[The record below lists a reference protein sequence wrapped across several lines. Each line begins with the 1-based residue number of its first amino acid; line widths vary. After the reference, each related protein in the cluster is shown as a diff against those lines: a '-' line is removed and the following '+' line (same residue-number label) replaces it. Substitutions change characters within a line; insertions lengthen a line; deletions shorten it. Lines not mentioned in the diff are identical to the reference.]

1 MKTIVRMLWLLC
13 LSLGF
18 SLQVAYAQAEP
29 DSTRQTTQ
37 GGILVADP
45 HPHPLFIPPPPLI
58 DPGSVDA
65 SAVQALTINVNYNP
79 TQMGRCDVPLVDWP
93 SQARTALEYAL
104 RIWSSL
110 LGGYQPLAVDA
121 CWTNDPKGDR
131 DAILL
136 AQASSTESR
145 KNFANAPVKETFYP
159 VTLANQLSNSDL
171 NGAAAEI
178 RIEFNANQPW
188 YLGTD
193 GRVPAGQYDLVS
205 VALHEVGHALGFQG
219 SMKWDDG
226 TGDAECN
233 GTMGVGCYNVPPF
246 IYDRFVQNAHLQVLV
261 DSFNNNS
268 IELGNQ
274 LINNTLRFG
283 GPNAMATNGN
293 VAPRLF
299 IPGPWQPGSSYSHLD
314 EETFNGTTNAL
325 MTPILGFQEAIHHPG
340 EVALGILRDLG
351 WQIRDNSVT
360 FVNANNTSYE
370 DGSGLYPFNTA
381 EEGVNAVS
389 NGGTVIFAAGNY
401 PGPVTIIRRMVLT
414 SPDGT
419 AVLGSRP

>member
-1 MKTIVRMLWLLC
+1 MKISVRMLWLLF
-13 LSLGF
+13 LSFGF

-29 DSTRQTTQ
+29 AATHEPTQ
-37 GGILVADP
+37 GEILVADP

-58 DPGSVDA
+58 EPGSVDA
-65 SAVQALTINVNYNP
+65 SAVHALTINVNYNP

-93 SQARTALEYAL
+93 PQARTALEYAL

-145 KNFANAPVKETFYP
+145 KNFANAPLTETFYP

-171 NGAAAEI
+171 NGATAEI

-188 YLGTD
+188 YMGTD

-226 TGDAECN
+226 TGDVECN
-233 GTMGVGCYNVPPF
+233 GTMGAGCYDNPPH
-246 IYDRFVQNAHLQVLV
+246 IYDRFVRNTGGQSLL
-261 DSFNNNS
+261 SLENNS
-268 IELGNQ
+268 INLGNQ
-274 LINNTLRFG
+274 LISNTLRFV
-283 GPNAMATNGN
+283 GPNATAANGT
-293 VAPRLF
+293 VSPRLF

-314 EETFNGTTNAL
+314 EGTFAGTTNAL
-325 MTPILGFQEAIHHPG
+325 MTPVLGFQEAIHHPG

-381 EEGVNAVS
+381 EEGINAVS

-401 PGPVTIIRRMVLT
+401 PGPVTIIRPMVLT
-414 SPDGT
+414 SPNGT
-419 AVLGSRP
+419 AVLGSKP